1 MFFDFETFPSAVDT
15 EKLVCSNHSKT
26 NVHCKCSLS
35 KNVDRLIP
43 LSYSLIIINR
53 VDKHIVEKVNYIKNT
68 NYDEEVADHFCETL
82 KFLRYKYGYKIYKL
96 SESLI
101 NMTSGQVLMHKNAI
115 KCQNC
120 YKLFSNYPSDLKVKQ
135 RNHYSN
141 GLNYIKPICNSCNLN
156 INALRMSIPA
166 FAHNFQGFDSN
177 LIIASIVKYFGDEVN
192 VLAKNSE
199 NLMSIKVSPFHFK
212 DSKSFLNS
220 SLSNLVELMKD
231 GKSIAQ
237 LIESFSYVT
246 EMCTD
251 SKNILNEYK
260 FNLLLKKNCFPYEY
274 LDNSSKFNSSS
285 FPEHKHFYSSLKEE
299 NVSLA
304 DYNIGKEVFKTF
316 KCRNMW
322 DYLKIYNYLDVIL
335 LATVFLNFSETISQK
350 LNIYPEHFI
359 SLPGFAFEAAKRTI
373 MINESNSCL
382 IETIPPNMK
391 NLYFETL
398 NNIRGGTVFNNQRF
412 SVSSDFADILYEL
425 AEQDEKDKLDE
436 LHKLNESV
444 EENIFYFDQTNLYGH
459 SLSQA
464 LPYGNYK
471 MVSDEL
477 INQINNNLDDE
488 SKLEYIIPEYHPSNA
503 KSHTGYFFNI
513 EILSIPEY
521 LSQFP
526 PVSDH
531 YKPSPDE
538 LSDLSKNIFSSHHP
552 NVKMIIGSKLI
563 SNMHPKSNYL
573 THYSNLK
580 YILTLGVKC
589 TVNYGYQF
597 SQLPIFKQ
605 YIKMC
610 QEMRKNCKSAI
621 EKKLWKDLANIIF
634 GKTIE
639 NILKYTDVKYVS
651 SASKLKTLMTGL
663 GRGSKGVCDI
673 GTFKIINKNL
683 VQVSCKRKNIKAVN
697 PVPIGFT
704 VLELS
709 KLLMI
714 KTFWSHIQPHFKD
727 NCEIIYSDTDSLIM
741 KLKSNSLT
749 EDLKSLRHIFD
760 FSNLDVTD
768 QIRQTFSASELE
780 TNRGVVGK
788 LKSDTKSNRIHCF
801 CGLSKKCYS
810 FISAPHNDKRSKI
823 FKSSITSKRLRKN
836 KLTFKTFIKILADR
850 DYNTMDGYRLTKKS
864 HSVFRTREII
874 KGLSLFDTN
883 IFLKNCGICC
893 LPFSPTNF
901 NHFKCTDNS
910 CVINRIYLN
919 ILRSK
924 MNKLTYV

>member
-1 MFFDFETFPSAVDT
+1 
-15 EKLVCSNHSKT
+15 
-26 NVHCKCSLS
+26 
-35 KNVDRLIP
+35 
-43 LSYSLIIINR
+43 
-53 VDKHIVEKVNYIKNT
+53 
-68 NYDEEVADHFCETL
+68 
-82 KFLRYKYGYKIYKL
+82 
-96 SESLI
+96 
-101 NMTSGQVLMHKNAI
+101 
-115 KCQNC
+115 
-120 YKLFSNYPSDLKVKQ
+120 
-135 RNHYSN
+135 
-141 GLNYIKPICNSCNLN
+141 
-156 INALRMSIPA
+156 
-166 FAHNFQGFDSN
+166 
-177 LIIASIVKYFGDEVN
+177 
-192 VLAKNSE
+192 
-199 NLMSIKVSPFHFK
+199 
-212 DSKSFLNS
+212 
-220 SLSNLVELMKD
+220 
-231 GKSIAQ
+231 
-237 LIESFSYVT
+237 
-246 EMCTD
+246 
-251 SKNILNEYK
+251 
-260 FNLLLKKNCFPYEY
+260 
-274 LDNSSKFNSSS
+274 
-285 FPEHKHFYSSLKEE
+285 
-299 NVSLA
+299 
-304 DYNIGKEVFKTF
+304 
-316 KCRNMW
+316 MW

-471 MVSDEL
+471 MVADEM

-552 NVKMIIGSKLI
+552 NVKMNIGSKLI

-639 NILKYTDVKYVS
+639 NILKYTDVK
-651 SASKLKTLMTGL
+651 
-663 GRGSKGVCDI
+663 
-673 GTFKIINKNL
+673 
-683 VQVSCKRKNIKAVN
+683 
-697 PVPIGFT
+697 
-704 VLELS
+704 
-709 KLLMI
+709 
-714 KTFWSHIQPHFKD
+714 
-727 NCEIIYSDTDSLIM
+727 
-741 KLKSNSLT
+741 
-749 EDLKSLRHIFD
+749 
-760 FSNLDVTD
+760 
-768 QIRQTFSASELE
+768 
-780 TNRGVVGK
+780 
-788 LKSDTKSNRIHCF
+788 
-801 CGLSKKCYS
+801 
-810 FISAPHNDKRSKI
+810 
-823 FKSSITSKRLRKN
+823 
-836 KLTFKTFIKILADR
+836 
-850 DYNTMDGYRLTKKS
+850 
-864 HSVFRTREII
+864 
-874 KGLSLFDTN
+874 
-883 IFLKNCGICC
+883 
-893 LPFSPTNF
+893 
-901 NHFKCTDNS
+901 
-910 CVINRIYLN
+910 
-919 ILRSK
+919 
-924 MNKLTYV
+924 